1 MISSVV
7 RFAAA
12 ELALDFITAPLPHK
26 THSNFRSG
34 ILLGGNFVIS
44 SVVRSAGAKLALDF
58 ITAPFPRKTH
68 FNFRFGI
75 LLGEIFGKSGGAEG
89 TRTPDPNTASVV
101 L

>member
-44 SVVRSAGAKLALDF
+44 SVVRFAAAELALDF
-58 ITAPFPRKTH
+58 ITAPLPHKTH
-68 FNFRFGI
+68 SNFRSGI
-75 LLGEIFGKSGGAEG
+75 LLGGNF
-89 TRTPDPNTASVV
+89 
-101 L
+101 